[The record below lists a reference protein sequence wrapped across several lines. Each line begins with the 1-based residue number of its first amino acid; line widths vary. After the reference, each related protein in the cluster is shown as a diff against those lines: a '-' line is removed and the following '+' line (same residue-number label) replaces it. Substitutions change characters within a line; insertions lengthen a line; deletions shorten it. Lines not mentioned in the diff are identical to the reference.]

1 MYFFKQFV
9 PLHINWYVLENLI
22 CLLPTLLFQL
32 KNPPGKERAL
42 DCGAGI
48 GRITK
53 HLLTNFFR
61 KVDLV
66 EPVKPFIDEARNY
79 IQNDD
84 KIGDLYNVGKFKM
97 KWISNLV

>member
-1 MYFFKQFV
+1 M
-9 PLHINWYVLENLI
+9 
-22 CLLPTLLFQL
+22 

-97 KWISNLV
+97 KWISSLVEVLSTVFLINYLFICVLEIFLYY